1 MFQDFLESVLVR
13 GKFRG
18 GNFALGKQAK
28 RSEFFFNFPLVL
40 PKNVEHWNKT
50 FFCFVIKALQGFFC
64 STRLEQIPLDRGT
77 LNSALDALARS
88 TTNNWFQLA
97 QKKG

>member
-28 RSEFFFNFPLVL
+28 RSEFFFNFPPCP
-40 PKNVEHWNKT
+40 PKK
-50 FFCFVIKALQGFFC
+50 
-64 STRLEQIPLDRGT
+64 RGT
-77 LNSALDALARS
+77 LEQNFFLLCNQGFARLFLFHEVGTNSTRPWN
-88 TTNNWFQLA
+88 T
-97 QKKG
+97 K

>member
-1 MFQDFLESVLVR
+1 
-13 GKFRG
+13 
-18 GNFALGKQAK
+18 
-28 RSEFFFNFPLVL
+28 
-40 PKNVEHWNKT
+40 VEHWNKT

-64 STRLEQIPLDRGT
+64 STRLEQIPLHRGT
-77 LNSALDALARS
+77 LNSALDVRTSS